1 MRIREG
7 RPSVLPDPL
16 KSVLG
21 ASPSLPRLRGETLSE
36 LDSRTP
42 YGNASGPISICPA
55 AVAKPLDTDDVSTL
69 LSWASSKGQAV
80 VPRGAGTGMPGGNV
94 GPGIALDLGAHF
106 TDVEKVDVST
116 RTVRVGAGALA
127 ADVEAAARGA
137 GLFLP
142 PLPASAE
149 RCTVGG
155 MVANNAAGARS
166 FGYGAVRDWVR
177 TLDVVMADGGQHRLA
192 RGSEG
197 PAEFGRLRSD
207 LEHDIGTRPRGWPNV
222 RKNSSGYALDRFLP
236 GGDPVELIVGSEG
249 TLAVVTSVTFDLAP
263 IPEHRAV
270 VILGLRDRHDLPM
283 LVESIPEMGASACEF
298 FGLRFL
304 QIAALADHPIVGAAA
319 LDAEFVFLVEFDGTA
334 GEVSERVVALYGL
347 ASDLGARTVSA
358 ETESARK
365 SLWEIRHAASP
376 LIAAAAQEG
385 RVSTQ
390 IIEDSVVP
398 PDVLGQYLAGLDRI
412 LEANQTDAVIFGH
425 AGDGNVHVNP
435 LLDVRRPSWRKS
447 ARTILN
453 ETVDLVAGLGG
464 TLSGEHGDG
473 RIRAPFLES
482 IWGPTLTDCF
492 RRTKEAIDPVGILN
506 PGVILPRPGQ
516 DPLEGLWPQHG
527 IAT

>member
-1 MRIREG
+1 
-7 RPSVLPDPL
+7 
-16 KSVLG
+16 
-21 ASPSLPRLRGETLSE
+21 
-36 LDSRTP
+36 
-42 YGNASGPISICPA
+42 
-55 AVAKPLDTDDVSTL
+55 
-69 LSWASSKGQAV
+69 
-80 VPRGAGTGMPGGNV
+80 
-94 GPGIALDLGAHF
+94 
-106 TDVEKVDVST
+106 
-116 RTVRVGAGALA
+116 
-127 ADVEAAARGA
+127 
-137 GLFLP
+137 
-142 PLPASAE
+142 
-149 RCTVGG
+149 
-155 MVANNAAGARS
+155 
-166 FGYGAVRDWVR
+166 
-177 TLDVVMADGGQHRLA
+177 
-192 RGSEG
+192 
-197 PAEFGRLRSD
+197 
-207 LEHDIGTRPRGWPNV
+207 V

-263 IPEHRAV
+263 IPEHHAV
-270 VILGLRDRHDLPM
+270 VILGLRDRHDLPT

-334 GEVSERVVALYGL
+334 GEVSERVAALHEL
-347 ASDLGARTVSA
+347 ASELGARTVFA
-358 ETESARK
+358 ETESERK

-376 LIAAAAQEG
+376 LIAAAAEEG

-482 IWGPTLTDCF
+482 IWGPTLTDSF